1 MPLKNLNLIKN
12 TDEINIPMKIIFHK
26 AFLES
31 YDHTPAGDQNRLLP
45 SWKLLKSDPLNEFIE
60 PKPAAVECLERAHTK
75 SQIEE
80 IKKHSYYKTASLSAG
95 AAIKCAD
102 LAKDGINS
110 FGLIRPPGHH
120 ASRDSNWGFCY
131 FNNIAVSL
139 LHLRTTSSIKRAFI
153 LDFDLHEGDGNINIL
168 SPFHDYE
175 ILNPDASTEE
185 EYLMIV
191 ENALK
196 NAQDCDIIVAS
207 AGFDQGI
214 GDWGNLLSEESYDKI
229 GRMMK
234 EFSLKRCDGRRYAL
248 LEGGYNSERLAL
260 NIKAFLDGFR

>member
-1 MPLKNLNLIKN
+1 M
-12 TDEINIPMKIIFHK
+12 EILFHK
-26 AFLES
+26 AFLKS
-31 YDHTPAGDQNRLLP
+31 YDHTPAGEQNRLDP
-45 SWKLLKSDPLNEFIE
+45 SWTLLKSDPSNKFIE
-60 PKPAAVECLERAHTK
+60 PKLATAECLERAHSK

-80 IKKHSYYKTASLSAG
+80 IKKHTYYKTASLSAG

-102 LAKDGINS
+102 FAKEGVAS

-139 LHLRTTSSIKRAFI
+139 LHLRSTTSIKRAFI
-153 LDFDLHEGDGNINIL
+153 LDFDLHDGDGNINIL
-168 SPFHDYE
+168 SPLHDYE
-175 ILNPDASTEE
+175 IFNPDAATEE
-185 EYLMIV
+185 EYLNLV

-196 NAQDCDIIVAS
+196 NAKDCDIIVAS

-214 GDWGNLLSEESYDKI
+214 GDWGNLLSEEAYQKI
-229 GRMMK
+229 GLLMK
-234 EFSLKRCDGRRYAL
+234 DFSLKRCKGRRYAL

-260 NIKAFLDGFR
+260 NIKAFLDGFK